1 VSGGR
6 ERESGW
12 IDGWMGGGRRP
23 EREEK
28 KGCVQGATEIYES
41 RERELLEC
49 VVI

>member
-1 VSGGR
+1 
-6 ERESGW
+6 
-12 IDGWMGGGRRP
+12 MGGGRRP

-41 RERELLEC
+41 RERERELLEC